1 MLLTIKRIN
10 TIVPLKI
17 AGVSVYHS
25 VEVLKQT
32 PYQYS
37 WLGPVDLSSSDS
49 IKWTKSSYPIFPSAL
64 LVNFL
69 GTCYVSFKI
78 FNRRSVFL
86 RELEEYDM
94 VGGEGWEEENQPLRK
109 FYLQSCMSMHGFHT

>member
-1 MLLTIKRIN
+1 MIKRIN

-25 VEVLKQT
+25 VEVSKQT
-32 PYQYS
+32 SVTYQYS

-69 GTCYVSFKI
+69 GTCYASFKI
-78 FNRRSVFL
+78 FNGRSVLKQTL

-94 VGGEGWEEENQPLRK
+94 VRG
-109 FYLQSCMSMHGFHT
+109 